1 MLGIFK
7 GTLGAVDRVFITS
20 EGLVRALNFIQ
31 NDWTFKD
38 WGIKSVF
45 SEKPIR
51 IPRGMGRSNA
61 KKITLPEDQ
70 EERAPRDAN
79 PSKEPETQLFRKR
92 AAPENDN
99 DYQSKARKAI
109 KPDRSASMQK
119 ELRLHSGNSNVLNK
133 EKSWRPKKF
142 LPSILTYKLL
152 L

>member
-1 MLGIFK
+1 MFK

-31 NDWTFKD
+31 KDWTFKD

-51 IPRGMGRSNA
+51 IPRGMGHSNA

-99 DYQSKARKAI
+99 DYQSKARKAV
-109 KPDRSASMQK
+109 KSDRSASMQK
-119 ELRLHSGNSNVLNK
+119 ELRLQSGNSNVLNK

-142 LPSILTYKLL
+142 LPSTLTYKLL
-152 L
+152 